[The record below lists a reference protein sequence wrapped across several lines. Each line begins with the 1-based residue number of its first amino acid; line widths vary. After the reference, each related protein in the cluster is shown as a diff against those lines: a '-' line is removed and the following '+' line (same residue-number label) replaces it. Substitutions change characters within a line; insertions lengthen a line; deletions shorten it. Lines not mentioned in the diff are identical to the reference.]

1 MTILAN
7 KHFPHLTITSQ
18 ALEQAQAQAAQL
30 NMTEEELGAAAA
42 YAQTQD
48 SESIPRDFTPEQVNK
63 VLKFAEILN
72 GLAER
77 TAGISEVYADA
88 AENLT
93 TTDTEMKND
102 VPTLK
107 GIIKNNLNEILAK
120 EPVAKVTGK
129 EITGKN
135 KKNIIDSS
143 LNEFTKR
150 SNKVTRK
157 GFGDVQ
163 LAKSGLQKLLNSG
176 FSDAKKP
183 LLRRCS
189 M

>member
-30 NMTEEELGAAAA
+30 NMTEEELGAAAV

-77 TAGISEVYADA
+77 TAGISEAYADA

-107 GIIKNNLNEILAK
+107 NY
-120 EPVAKVTGK
+120 
-129 EITGKN
+129 
-135 KKNIIDSS
+135 
-143 LNEFTKR
+143 
-150 SNKVTRK
+150 
-157 GFGDVQ
+157 
-163 LAKSGLQKLLNSG
+163 
-176 FSDAKKP
+176 
-183 LLRRCS
+183 
-189 M
+189 